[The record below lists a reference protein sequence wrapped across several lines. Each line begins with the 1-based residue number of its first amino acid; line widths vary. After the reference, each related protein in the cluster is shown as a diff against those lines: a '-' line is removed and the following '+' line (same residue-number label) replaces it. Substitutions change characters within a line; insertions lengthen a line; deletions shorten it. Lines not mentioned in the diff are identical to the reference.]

1 MKFSLG
7 FNTLS
12 FFLTIV
18 SLVFLILACISP
30 PVVKSFALGSSEA
43 SKFGIFGYCSQGQCY
58 LSYPY
63 EFKES
68 DSTTWLLSKND
79 RNTLAKIFVVCP
91 IAAGLN
97 FLCLVVLFI
106 SHFNSSGI
114 LIFTLLLNLLSF
126 LATAL
131 ICIIVIITFYP
142 NVEWTAWI
150 LVGAAAASL
159 ISLPFEVL
167 ALKLQ
172 KVDTDD
178 EKNNSFDLTRF
189 EDNISLNPRT
199 GDYEGINP
207 EAKRVSVN
215 DDYDYQVVKLPYE
228 ETSNVQVNSSFTN
241 SSINDTKPHD
251 AHDLTAE
258 RPVESS
264 FNDNNGRINIVE
276 GPNTPIHSRQQM
288 APNLKPNVAMPSV
301 NESLGMAYNRSAEN
315 TPYDVNDFED
325 ESTGLGNAPKSDD
338 LDYEAESDYS
348 SGQQGSL
355 QGQYTLQNQVGVP
368 YNTLYATPLYP
379 PMQYSAVQYPLP
391 YYKVPQVPYQPQY
404 PPPHQPHYGPPPR
417 LHGHVAGDGYSPYI
431 NRVPQ
436 RQKPNILDTALD
448 TNPDF
453 SVGAAGNKKNN
464 RGTKGNFPLASQIG
478 MR

>member
-1 MKFSLG
+1 MKFSFG

-30 PVVKSFALGSSEA
+30 PVVKSFALGNSES
-43 SKFGIFGYCSQGQCY
+43 SKFGIFGYCSQEKCH

-68 DSTTWLLSKND
+68 GSTKWLLSKNV

-106 SHFNSSGI
+106 SHFNSSGM

-142 NVEWTAWI
+142 NVEWTGWI

-159 ISLPFEVL
+159 ISLPFEIL

-189 EDNISLNPRT
+189 EDNISLNPRS

-207 EAKRVSVN
+207 EAKRISVN
-215 DDYDYQVVKLPYE
+215 DDYDYQVVKLPYQ

-241 SSINDTKPHD
+241 SSMNESKPHD
-251 AHDLTAE
+251 AHDFTAD
-258 RPVESS
+258 RPVDSS

-301 NESLGMAYNRSAEN
+301 NEFLGKAYNRSAEN
-315 TPYDVNDFED
+315 PPYDVNDFED
-325 ESTGLGNAPKSDD
+325 DSTGLGNAPKSDD

-348 SGQQGSL
+348 NGHQGSF
-355 QGQYTLQNQVGVP
+355 QGQYAHQSPVVP
-368 YNTLYATPLYP
+368 HYATAQYP
-379 PMQYSAVQYPLP
+379 PMQYPAMQYPLL
-391 YYKVPQVPYQPQY
+391 YYKVPQAPYQPQY
-404 PPPHQPHYGPPPR
+404 PPPHQPQYGASPRQYGPV
-417 LHGHVAGDGYSPYI
+417 LGDAYSPYF
-431 NRVPQ
+431 NRIPQ

-453 SVGAAGNKKNN
+453 SVGNKKNN
-464 RGTKGNFPLASQIG
+464 RGTKGNFPLASQAG